1 MRSAGEV
8 GRDTIRN
15 PGALPGKAQG
25 WFKRYVGKIWRV
37 RGGGLYACGY
47 VIAFLWFEVV
57 TIISEMAAAS
67 GVGDYIASQATEF
80 ITRFLTDTFRNMIAA
95 FIWPVYVVAISP
107 PVGAIALGLGFILFP
122 KYLKKPIERWLFDG
136 ELDQHETEKIE
147 DTHIP

>member
-1 MRSAGEV
+1 
-8 GRDTIRN
+8 
-15 PGALPGKAQG
+15 
-25 WFKRYVGKIWRV
+25 
-37 RGGGLYACGY
+37 
-47 VIAFLWFEVV
+47 
-57 TIISEMAAAS
+57 MAAAS